1 MTMAVWTREEL
12 EELSPFGQILAG
24 TDEGSRP
31 MTREE
36 YDDWIGMAVGTPK
49 VESQVNDDH

>member
-36 YDDWIGMAVGTPK
+36 YDDWISMAVGTPK
-49 VESQVNDDH
+49 VEGQVSDDH